1 MLVKD
6 QKVANEAKIYR
17 APFGGKPIGSDQK
30 TAHDLEN
37 HNAGRGPTQH
47 LTQGFYLLHMSPN

>member
-1 MLVKD
+1 MMVKD
-6 QKVANEAKIYR
+6 QTVANEAKTYR

-37 HNAGRGPTQH
+37 HNASWGPK
-47 LTQGFYLLHMSPN
+47 SI